1 MDFSFSDDQIEI
13 RKAIEGILTGL
24 VTDESLKALGKE
36 GKWFHTRAW
45 KALAEADM
53 LGLALPESVGGAG
66 MGLVEL
72 VLLVHQAGRT
82 VAPIPA
88 IPTLVSAALPVVRYG
103 TPAQQARLLE
113 GVASGDVILTAALVT
128 YDARDARVPTA
139 RAKKSGD
146 GYAVTGT
153 FTNVPFVAES
163 KRVLV
168 AAKTGAGVVVGFV
181 DPKGKGVTVSK
192 QMGTNGEPLA
202 ELVLVDAEI
211 AAGDVLGDEAKG
223 AEILKYAVDVT
234 TLATTAAQY
243 GVAEGALKLTAAYA
257 KERKQFGVPIGAF
270 QAVSNRLG
278 DAYIDLEALKVCLW
292 QAVWRIEAG
301 REYDDALAVAKFWAA
316 EAGARITA
324 SAQHVHGGMGFDRDY
339 PVHRY
344 FLTAK
349 HLEFT
354 FGGAQEQLRA
364 IGARLA
370 R

>member
-13 RKAIEGILTGL
+13 KKAIEGILTGL

-36 GKWFHTRAW
+36 GKWFHARAW
-45 KALAEADM
+45 KALAEAEM
-53 LGLALPESVGGAG
+53 LGLALPEAAGGAG

-72 VLLVHQAGRT
+72 CLLIIQAGRT
-82 VAPIPA
+82 VAPLPV
-88 IPTLVSAALPVVRYG
+88 IPTLVSAALPVAKYG
-103 TPAQQARLLE
+103 SAAQQTRLLE
-113 GVASGDVILTAALVT
+113 GVASGDTILTAALVT
-128 YDARDARVPTA
+128 YDARDARTTTA

-146 GYAVTGT
+146 GYAVSGT

-168 AAKTGAGVVVGFV
+168 SAKTDAGVVVGFI
-181 DPKGKGVTVSK
+181 DPKGKGVTASR
-192 QMGTNGEPLA
+192 QEGTHGEPLS
-202 ELVLVDAEI
+202 ELVLVDAPI
-211 AAGDVLGDEAKG
+211 AAEDVLGSEANG
-223 AEILKYAVDVT
+223 QEILSFTVDRTV
-234 TLATTAAQY
+234 LATVAMQY
-243 GVAEGALKLTAAYA
+243 GVAEGALKLTAGYA

-270 QAVSNRLG
+270 QAVSNRMG

-292 QAVWRIEAG
+292 QAAWRIEAG
-301 REYDDALAVAKFWAA
+301 REHANALSVAKFWAA

-324 SAQHVHGGMGFDRDY
+324 TGQHVHGGMGFDRDY
-339 PVHRY
+339 PMHRY

-354 FGGAQEQLRA
+354 YGGAQEQLRA
-364 IGARLA
+364 IGERLA